1 MMAFLSDWIRGLVSV
16 VLFAVVLDMVLPS
29 NAMQRYARLVM
40 GTLVILMMLSPVLK
54 LSGQAVNE
62 MDFSIDTLLAGQGVE
77 LPSLESIQAQGEQ
90 LRTISEGQTLDQW
103 KAGITQHVTAEVEKA
118 HGVSVERVD
127 IQYSVDEQ
135 GQPKALDGLHVV
147 LMPRQELDTI
157 APIEELEP
165 IAVGEPTEP
174 QTAARPVLSQQEK
187 ESLAEIRTQIS
198 SDYQLPKSNV
208 TVVWK
213 AT

>member
-54 LSGQAVNE
+54 LSGQSVNE

-135 GQPKALDGLHVV
+135 GQPKALDALHVV

-165 IAVGEPTEP
+165 VVVGEPEEP

-187 ESLAEIRTQIS
+187 ESLTEIQTQIS